1 MKLIVEVIN
10 AHDLMPKD
18 GEGSASTFVEVDFE
32 NQLSRT
38 RTVPKNLNPTW
49 NQKIVFNLDTTKPY
63 HHKTIEVSV
72 YNERRQPILGR
83 NFLGRVRIPCSN
95 IVKQGDEVYQILPLE
110 NKWFFSSVKGEIG
123 LKAYIASESKV
134 KIFSPIFPS
143 EPEKLSPSTPK
154 QEPESIATSL
164 PPLHGAA
171 SAAETLEAGPKEEA
185 SSFDTS
191 KVTSEGEEVYS
202 GAASSYSIEEAQS
215 SSVGIDQDPKIET
228 EEPVEQLSSQQL
240 DKHQVHQQPRI
251 SIKKRPQ
258 ENLFTMHSV
267 DPQLQSRRAENYNH
281 NNDSNMQQRVS
292 IKRRPRAQG
301 TPPSTT
307 YSANQQV
314 HPRYDERYNL
324 KGTGQQPRILV
335 ETPRRVSSPP
345 RNLADPQSIPSST
358 TYSVNPQVHPRYD
371 ERYNLK
377 GTNQQPRILVETPR
391 DVVSPPR
398 HHVDPQGY
406 TSIDENYNLKETNP
420 NIGEKWPSGGRKWMS
435 GGDKLTST
443 HDLVEQMFYLYVRV
457 VKAKDLP
464 PGTITSSCDPY
475 VEVKLGNYRGRTKHL
490 EKKVTPEWNQVFA
503 FSKDRIQS
511 SVLEVFVKDKEMI
524 GRDDYLGRV
533 MFDLNEVPTRVPPD
547 SPLAPQWYR
556 LQHSR
561 GEGMVRG
568 NIMLAVW
575 MGTQADEAFS
585 DAWHSDAAT
594 VYGEGVFNI
603 RSKVYVSPKL
613 WYLRVN
619 VIEAQDVIPN
629 DRNRLPEVS
638 VKVQLGCQVLRT
650 KICPTKTITPLWN
663 EDLVFVAAE
672 PFEEQLT
679 ITVEDHVQPSKDEV
693 LGKINL
699 PLNLI
704 EKRLDHRPVHSRWFN
719 LEKFGFAVLEG
730 DSRNEHKFSSRI
742 HLRVCLE
749 GGYHVLDE
757 STLYISDQRPTA
769 RQLWKQPI
777 GILEMG
783 ILGAKGLLPMKMKD
797 GHGSTDAYCVAKYGQ
812 KWIRTR
818 TLLDTFNPKWNEQYT
833 WEVYDPCTVITLGVF
848 DNCHLGEKAPSGS
861 SIKDSRIGKVRIRL
875 STLEANKIYTN
886 SYPLLVLHQ
895 HGVKKMGELQL
906 TVRFTALSLAN
917 IFHIYG
923 QPLLP
928 KMHYL
933 QPFTVNQ
940 IDNLRYQA
948 MNIVAMRLGRAEPPL
963 RKEVVEYM
971 LDVDS
976 NIWSMRRSKANFFR
990 LMSLFSSFITIGRW
1004 FNDVCHWKNHITSIL
1019 VHILFLILIW
1029 YPELILPTFFLY
1041 MFLIGLW
1048 NYRFRPRQPPH
1059 MDTKLS
1065 WAESVHPDELDE
1077 ELDTF
1082 PTSRSHDTVRMRYD
1096 RLRTVAGRIQTIV
1109 GDIATQGERFMSLL
1123 SWRDP
1128 RGTTLF
1134 VLFSL
1139 CAAVVFYA
1147 TPFRVVVLV
1156 TGFYNLRHPRF
1167 RNKLPCVPSNFFK
1180 RLPAR
1185 TDSLL

>member
-1 MKLIVEVIN
+1 MKLIIVEVIN

-18 GEGSASTFVEVDFE
+18 GEGSASPFVEVDFE

-49 NQKIVFNLDTTKPY
+49 NQKLVFHLDTTKPY

-72 YNERRQPILGR
+72 YNERRPIHGR
-83 NFLGRVRIPCSN
+83 NFLGRVIIPCSN
-95 IVKQGDEVYQILPLE
+95 IVKEGDEVYQILPLE
-110 NKWFFSSVKGEIG
+110 KKWVFSSVKGEIG
-123 LKAYIASESKV
+123 LKVYISSESKA
-134 KIFSPIFPS
+134 KDFSPIFTS
-143 EPEKLSPSTPK
+143 ELENLSPSITPK
-154 QEPESIATSL
+154 QAQENTSL
-164 PPLHGAA
+164 SLTNT
-171 SAAETLEAGPKEEA
+171 TLEFDPGTCEALIQTQTPDTTLTQTPDTTATPREE
-185 SSFDTS
+185 
-191 KVTSEGEEVYS
+191 
-202 GAASSYSIEEAQS
+202 IEEAYSVSASNYSTEEYQS
-215 SSVGIDQDPKIET
+215 SNIDFDQEPKIEIK
-228 EEPVEQLSSQQL
+228 EPDIQISTQQL

-258 ENLFTMHSV
+258 QDNLFTMHSF
-267 DPQLQSRRAENYNH
+267 DPQAQSSHVENYNH
-281 NNDSNMQQRVS
+281 NNMDSNMQPRIS
-292 IKRRPRAQG
+292 IKRRP
-301 TPPSTT
+301 
-307 YSANQQV
+307 QV
-314 HPRYDERYNL
+314 HSRYDERF
-324 KGTGQQPRILV
+324 
-335 ETPRRVSSPP
+335 
-345 RNLADPQSIPSST
+345 
-358 TYSVNPQVHPRYD
+358 
-371 ERYNLK
+371 NLK

-391 DVVSPPR
+391 SVSSPPR
-398 HHVDPQGY
+398 HNVDHQVH
-406 TSIDENYNLKETNP
+406 TSNDGDYNLKETNP
-420 NIGEKWPSGGRKWMS
+420 DIGEKWLNGGRKWMS
-435 GGDKLTST
+435 GGERFTTT

-457 VKAKDLP
+457 AKAKDLP

-475 VEVKLGNYRGRTKHL
+475 VEVKLGNYRGRTKHF
-490 EKKVTPEWNQVFA
+490 EKKLNPEWNQVFA
-503 FSKDRIQS
+503 FSKDRIQA
-511 SVLEVFVKDKEMI
+511 SVLEVFVKDKEMV
-524 GRDDYLGRV
+524 GRDDYLGMV
-533 MFDLNEVPTRVPPD
+533 VFDLNEVPTRVPPD

-556 LQHSR
+556 LQGLR

-568 NIMLAVW
+568 DIMLAVW

-594 VYGEGVFNI
+594 VYGEGVYNI

-619 VIEAQDVIPN
+619 VIEAQDVIPR
-629 DRNRLPEVS
+629 DRYRLPEVS
-638 VKVQLGCQVLRT
+638 VKAQLGCQVLRT
-650 KICPTKTITPLWN
+650 KICSTRTTTPLWN

-693 LGKINL
+693 LGKIIL
-699 PLNLI
+699 PLNLF

-719 LEKFGFAVLEG
+719 LEKYGFGVLEG
-730 DSRNEHKFSSRI
+730 DRRNELKFSSRV
-742 HLRVCLE
+742 HLRICLD

-777 GILEMG
+777 GILEVG

-797 GHGSTDAYCVAKYGQ
+797 GNGSTDSYCVAKYGQ

-818 TLLDTFNPKWNEQYT
+818 TLLDTFSPKWNEQYT

-848 DNCHLGEKAPSGS
+848 DNCHLGGGDKKASNGS
-861 SIKDSRIGKVRIRL
+861 PIQDSRIGKVRIRL

-906 TVRFTALSLAN
+906 AVRFTTLSIAN
-917 IFHIYG
+917 MFHIYG

-940 IDNLRYQA
+940 IENLRYQA
-948 MNIVAMRLGRAEPPL
+948 MSIVAMRLGRAEPPL

-990 LMSLFSSFITIGRW
+990 AMSLFSSLITIGRW
-1004 FNDVCHWKNHITSIL
+1004 FDDVCHWKNHITSIL
-1019 VHILFLILIW
+1019 VHILFLILLW

-1048 NYRFRPRQPPH
+1048 NYRFRPRNPPH

-1077 ELDTF
+1077 EFDTF
-1082 PTSRSHDTVRMRYD
+1082 PTSRSHDVVRMRYD
-1096 RLRTVAGRIQTIV
+1096 RLRSVAGRIQTIV
-1109 GDIATQGERFMSLL
+1109 GDIATQGERFTSLL

-1128 RGTTLF
+1128 RGTTIF
-1134 VLFSL
+1134 VLFSF
-1139 CAAVVFYA
+1139 CAAFVLYV
-1147 TPFRVVVLV
+1147 TPFRVVALM
-1156 TGFYNLRHPRF
+1156 TGLYHLRHPRF

-1185 TDSLL
+1185 IDSLL